1 MNHHTSKLK
10 EADKAPDFTGRD
22 ESGNS
27 VSLKAL
33 KGKKV
38 ILYFYPADDTPTC
51 TTESCNLRDNYP
63 KLKRKGYEVFGI
75 SADDEKSHQKF
86 IKKFSLP
93 FSLIA
98 DTDKKI
104 INAYDVWGS
113 KTVFGK
119 TYDDLIRTTFVI
131 DEKGKIEKV
140 IRDVKAKIHTEQ
152 ILEPNS
158 VIHNL

>member
-1 MNHHTSKLK
+1 MNHHNTKLK
-10 EADKAPDFTGRD
+10 EGDKAPDFTGRD
-22 ESGNS
+22 EGGNI
-27 VSLKAL
+27 VSLKEL
-33 KGKKV
+33 RGKKV

-63 KLKRKGYEVFGI
+63 TLKRKGYEVFGI

-131 DEKGKIEKV
+131 NEKGKIEKV
-140 IRDVKAKIHTEQ
+140 IRDVKAKAHTEQ
-152 ILEPNS
+152 ILEPQTVNS
-158 VIHNL
+158 